1 MQKSLFT
8 TQMMTRVAS
17 LIAISV
23 VLKAYLSFTD
33 GPNWRF
39 SLFGIPLI
47 IIGIMYRPH
56 IAIISGLVVDLIYV
70 MLSPFSWSINLMTL
84 EAISF
89 ALIPSLIILFLG
101 RESMTSKK
109 LVFSIILANM
119 IGFIFNTIQLAIWA
133 RGVGPIIPFIPIRFV
148 IMIVNMFIGSS
159 IMVVLHQRLHSNELL
174 EEI

>member
-89 ALIPSLIILFLG
+89 ALIPSLI
-101 RESMTSKK
+101 
-109 LVFSIILANM
+109 
-119 IGFIFNTIQLAIWA
+119 
-133 RGVGPIIPFIPIRFV
+133 
-148 IMIVNMFIGSS
+148 
-159 IMVVLHQRLHSNELL
+159 VLM
-174 EEI
+174 